1 MSRVKKGVHALKR
14 RRKILKLAK
23 GFRFGRSRKER
34 DAKTAILHA
43 GKYAF
48 AHRRKKKR
56 EMRKLFQIKIGASAK
71 TAGISYSKLM
81 GSLGKKKIAVD
92 RKILAILAERYPET
106 FARIV
111 EIAKK

>member
-71 TAGISYSKLM
+71 VAGTSYSKLM
-81 GSLGKKKIAVD
+81 GGLGKKKIALD
-92 RKILAILAERYPET
+92 RKILAILAEKYPET